1 MEGAAGIIVLLIV
14 AGFAAFSGLGMLWGA
29 GGGGE
34 KKENKEGGGMNVG
47 KIVTVI
53 VIGLFIAM
61 WLEQP
66 GADRA
71 IAGSINSVW
80 GNLARG
86 LQPLVSIA
94 AQLLMLAA
102 GGYVLFLLI
111 RRHWRR

>member
-1 MEGAAGIIVLLIV
+1 MDGAATIIVLLFV

-29 GGGGE
+29 GGE
-34 KKENKEGGGMNVG
+34 KQKSGGGMNVG
-47 KIVTVI
+47 KIVTVL

-61 WLEQP
+61 WLAQP

-94 AQLLMLAA
+94 AQLLLVAA
-102 GGYVLFLLI
+102 GGYVLFLLF